1 MTRRRWPAPLA
12 ALASLRLT
20 VVLFALAMALVF
32 AGTLAQVEL
41 GVWEVVN
48 RYFRSVIAWIDLQ
61 LFVPRSVA
69 EIPGRLP
76 FPGGY
81 LIGGLLLL
89 NLIAAHV
96 RHFSLAPRRI
106 GVLVLHTG
114 VVLLLVGELVTGQFA
129 EEGTMAIDEGASA
142 DHVEDIRSAELVV
155 IDPAPVDH
163 DLVVAIP
170 GRRLASG
177 VTLSD
182 ARLPFAIAVTEWMAN
197 SRLRRAPAG
206 EAAVATTGAGL
217 DWRAENLAQVRG
229 VDGGAVDAPSA
240 HLALSRD
247 GKALGSWLVSLHL
260 SDPQPVE
267 VDGRRYLIA
276 LRFTRTY
283 KPYRVQLIDFR
294 HDTFVGSD
302 RPRNFSSRV
311 RLIDPGRGID
321 REAVIAMNEPL
332 RHAGETFY
340 QSAFKPDNSGTVLQ
354 VVRNPGWLMPYF
366 ACGLV
371 GVGMLLHFTLVLVRR
386 PGKAAA

>member
-20 VVLFALAMALVF
+20 VLLFTLAMVLVF

-41 GVWEVVN
+41 GVWEVVA

-61 LFVPRSVA
+61 LFIPRGVA
-69 EIPGRLP
+69 EISWKVP

-89 NLIAAHV
+89 NLLAAHV
-96 RHFSLAPRRI
+96 LHFSLAPRRI
-106 GVLVLHTG
+106 GVLILHAG
-114 VVLLLVGELVTGQFA
+114 VVLLLVGELITGQFA

-142 DHVEDIRSAELVV
+142 DYVEDIRSAELVV
-155 IDPAPVDH
+155 IDPAPAEH

-170 GRRLASG
+170 GSRLATG
-177 VTLSD
+177 ATVRHE
-182 ARLPFAIAVTEWMAN
+182 RLPFAIAVQEWMPN
-197 SRLRRAPAG
+197 SRLRRAPPG
-206 EAAVATTGAGL
+206 EAAVATAGAGRE
-217 DWRAENLAQVRG
+217 WRAEALPQVRG
-229 VDGGAVDAPSA
+229 VDGGTVDAPSA
-240 HLALSRD
+240 HVTLSRD
-247 GKALGSWLVSLHL
+247 GQALGTWLLSLHL
-260 SDPQPVE
+260 NEVQEVE
-267 VDGRRYLIA
+267 VDGRRWLIA

-283 KPYRVQLIDFR
+283 KPYRVHLIDFR
-294 HDTFVGSD
+294 HDTFVGTD

-311 RLIDPGRGID
+311 RLVDPGRGVD
-321 REAVIAMNEPL
+321 REALIAMNEPL

-340 QSAFKPDNSGTVLQ
+340 QSAFKPDESGTVLQ

-386 PGKAAA
+386 AGKAAA